1 MDFQLFKDGDSVND
15 KDDGIPMQWWVYP
28 MYRAGLSQ
36 LTIASLAVIKPQCI
50 DFRSKSDD
58 DEGNDKGV

>member
-1 MDFQLFKDGDSVND
+1 
-15 KDDGIPMQWWVYP
+15 

-50 DFRSKSDD
+50 NFRSKSND
-58 DEGNDKGV
+58 DEGNDKGVWRSQDGAKKKGRCM